1 MIKKTVFI
9 AYMLLLALA
18 FNGTTALAVN
28 GTPERAESCCGVSCC
43 CPEK

>member
-9 AYMLLLALA
+9 ASMLLALA
-18 FNGTTALAVN
+18 INGTSALAEN
-28 GTPERAESCCGVSCC
+28 ASAEKTDSCCGVSCC